1 MEKCQLSLA
10 KKKQKW
16 QNLYEKICLFFLW
29 IGKEWFLHFAVFP
42 YIKSFLQGTRF
53 DNLSELRQAVMNV
66 IVHMKTD
73 QFVQIFDD
81 TRNVWNLKVTT
92 SKKVKLVWA
101 FDVA

>member
-1 MEKCQLSLA
+1 
-10 KKKQKW
+10 
-16 QNLYEKICLFFLW
+16 
-29 IGKEWFLHFAVFP
+29 
-42 YIKSFLQGTRF
+42 
-53 DNLSELRQAVMNV
+53 MNV